1 MANPRCLAYTS
12 NMAKNQ
18 RLTRQECWAKAQECR
33 EMVHRDSDAEHR
45 VMLGHIAET
54 WDRLAQRIKGNGKS
68 EQR

>member
-1 MANPRCLAYTS
+1 
-12 NMAKNQ
+12 
-18 RLTRQECWAKAQECR
+18 
-33 EMVHRDSDAEHR
+33 MVHRDSDAEHR